1 MSLVAIVARGGVR
14 LENQML
20 AEKKIHQVNMLKLAR
35 INSSL
40 QRITSVSFWA
50 LISIKALLKL

>member
-50 LISIKALLKL
+50 

>member
-20 AEKKIHQVNMLKLAR
+20 AEKKIHQVNMLKLAK
-35 INSSL
+35 INSSP

>member
-1 MSLVAIVARGGVR
+1 MAKLRLPEMSLVAIVARGGVR

-20 AEKKIHQVNMLKLAR
+20 AEKKIHQVNMLKLAK
-35 INSSL
+35 INSSP

-50 LISIKALLKL
+50 